1 MRPSQ
6 DRRGSVKTAPKRRSL
21 VKAAPERRSLA
32 PAIDIQVASPLWKAQ
47 PLAEQTVR
55 TAIAAAV
62 AALSTAAGE
71 VSILLTDDKAIRALN
86 RNWRGID
93 KPTNVLSFPA
103 PDATPGAPPKMLGD
117 IVMAYETLA
126 QECDQEDRVF
136 LHHLAHLTVHGF
148 LHLIGY
154 DHQTDA
160 QADAMEGLESKI
172 MARMKLPDP
181 YLARDLGHA

>member
-1 MRPSQ
+1 MRPSL
-6 DRRGSVKTAPKRRSL
+6 RRRA
-21 VKAAPERRSLA
+21 LA
-32 PAIDIQVASPLWKAQ
+32 PAIDIQVASPLWQAQ
-47 PLAEQTVR
+47 PLAEPTVR
-55 TAIAAAV
+55 AAIAAA

-86 RNWRGID
+86 RDWRGID
-93 KPTNVLSFPA
+93 KATNVLSFPA
-103 PDATPGAPPKMLGD
+103 PAATPGATTKMLGD

-126 QECDQEDRVF
+126 QECNRQDRVF

-172 MARMKLPDP
+172 MARMNLPDP
-181 YLARDLGHA
+181 YLARDLDRDLGHA